1 VKEDTQPTYRRQRF
15 LLSFINHIE
24 GSVTL
29 TELQKLVFLHTMN
42 AEDSFYDFIP
52 YKFGAYSFQLAE
64 DLDILRRDGYI
75 KKNNNR
81 VQRVGNTNNEGS
93 FFIVTER
100 GNNLVRKAYNEYPY
114 YTINS
119 ELTNKLFKGEEATRL
134 LKEKAKYQRTS
145 HILYTIGYEGKSI
158 ESFINLLI
166 ENRVRLLCDVRK
178 NPLSRKFGFSKS
190 KLEHITGTVGIKY
203 IHIPDLGIESEL
215 RKMLETPEDYSSVFN
230 SYIDTLSDLEPYIDW
245 VKSLFDTYKC
255 IALMCY
261 ESDAKMCHRHIIS
274 DYITDAH
281 NIRSKEL

>member
-1 VKEDTQPTYRRQRF
+1 MKEDTQPTYRRQRF